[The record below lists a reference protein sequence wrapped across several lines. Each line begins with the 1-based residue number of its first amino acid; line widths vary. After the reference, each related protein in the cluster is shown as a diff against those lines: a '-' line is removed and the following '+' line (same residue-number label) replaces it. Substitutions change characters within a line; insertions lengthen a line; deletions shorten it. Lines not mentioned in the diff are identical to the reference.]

1 MAAKTSLPLPLPS
14 IEYNQSDEAVTR
26 RLIEQTIQDINNDI
40 GNTQDISQSNI
51 SKAIRRHQVLLMG
64 EKHG

>member
-40 GNTQDISQSNI
+40 
-51 SKAIRRHQVLLMG
+51 VP
-64 EKHG
+64 

>member
-26 RLIEQTIQDINNDI
+26 RLIEQTTILSIFKI
-40 GNTQDISQSNI
+40 
-51 SKAIRRHQVLLMG
+51 LLMVKIG
-64 EKHG
+64 KIEESLLTLNRL